1 VTTLLT
7 KTMPLMFAVS
17 GDQAIPGLW
26 GQLAIPR
33 DAAGIVVITVRHLE
47 RTGTVVL
54 GTHVMSPSHLPTNV
68 LEERVAKA
76 LRNAG
81 VEVPLG
87 QRVPATVPLP
97 AGIAG
102 NGVPIVALTL
112 NVALGFE
119 RLGAVGSALRRLR
132 NEGLILVGIAH
143 DRLASSGREMGGAEL
158 AATVAL
164 LLRAASEEDRVAE
177 LGTRGGALGFVLV
190 PELHDAIQ
198 DDGCCFWNAEAAGE
212 MPQEVIEQLR
222 PYLIMEEDDGQEN
235 SMKKTRQSSSIQ
247 ITRFD
252 KTRLMRLL
260 RSLDA
265 AQENRGEIEDLEREL
280 ERGIEVDSTEIGS
293 DVVTMNSTVRVTD
306 LDSNTTHLYTIVF
319 PSDADFEK
327 GRISILSPL
336 GTALL
341 GFRAGDV
348 VTWEMP
354 RGTRRLRIEELVYQ
368 PEAAGDFHL

>member
-1 VTTLLT
+1 MNTLPT

-26 GQLAIPR
+26 GPLAITR
-33 DAAGIVVITVRHLE
+33 EAAGIVVLTVRRLE
-47 RTGTVVL
+47 RSKAMVVL
-54 GTHVMSPSHLPTNV
+54 GAHVMSPSHLPTSA
-68 LEERVAKA
+68 LEERVAKV

-81 VEVPLG
+81 VDVPLN
-87 QRVPATVPLP
+87 QRIAATVPLP
-97 AGIAG
+97 PGIAG

-119 RLGAVGSALRRLR
+119 RLGAVGSALRTLR
-132 NEGLILVGIAH
+132 DEGLVLVGIAQDH
-143 DRLASSGREMGGAEL
+143 MASSRGAEM

-177 LGTRGGALGFVLV
+177 LGTRGGGLGFVLV
-190 PELHDAIQ
+190 PELHDALQ
-198 DDGCCFWNAEAAGE
+198 DDSSCFWNAEAAGE
-212 MPQEVIEQLR
+212 MPREVIEQLR
-222 PYLIMEEDDGQEN
+222 PYFLLEEDGEEK
-235 SMKKTRQSSSIQ
+235 SMKKTRQSSSIE

-252 KTRLMRLL
+252 KARLMRLL

-265 AQENRGEIEDLEREL
+265 AQETRGEIEDLEQEL
-280 ERGIEVDSTEIGS
+280 ERGIEVDSTDVGS
-293 DVVTMNSTVRVTD
+293 DVVTMNSTVRVAD
-306 LDSNTTHLYTIVF
+306 LDANTTHLYTIVF
-319 PSDADFEK
+319 PADADVDK

-341 GFRAGDV
+341 GYRAGDV